1 MEYGGDKMNL
11 KLARIKMGL
20 TQKQLAQLV
29 GLSNVTISHIEKGN
43 DDTVTKATMVKIAKV
58 GKSCEK
64 MIKKRGKVGN

>member
-1 MEYGGDKMNL
+1 MNL

-43 DDTVTKATMVKIAKV
+43 DDTVTKATMVKIAKALNTTV
-58 GKSCEK
+58 QELFFSEED
-64 MIKKRGKVGN
+64 

>member
-1 MEYGGDKMNL
+1 MNL

-58 GKSCEK
+58 LNTTVQELFFSECEE
-64 MIKKRGKVGN
+64 